1 MINIRINDRLYHF
14 PSLWD
19 ELSAE
24 DILFFSHKMV
34 IREPVSTI
42 KPALTLKILNL
53 KVLKKESETDG
64 ELEYFYMKDSQ
75 GKAFLISAY
84 ALQLVS
90 EKLDFMFAEK
100 SIKEGKKQCYVHSR
114 LTKNPVPELRVG
126 KTVFDGPNQALSDIT
141 FHRFILSEHYYSLLV
156 KSGDPVLLD
165 KILGVLYIEEGE
177 SFSEDKWLLNH
188 TRFKNVSQVEKYAI
202 RLYYEGSK
210 SFLSDKFPF
219 VFGRKKSSRLSVVD
233 GFMKIVNSL
242 SGNDVTKHDKI
253 RASPLYE
260 VLYSLND
267 LIEKNE
273 KL

>member
-1 MINIRINDRLYHF
+1 VIHIRIADRLFEF
-14 PSLWD
+14 PSGWD
-19 ELSAE
+19 ELTSE

-53 KVLKKESETDG
+53 KVLRKDSETDG
-64 ELEYFYMKDSQ
+64 ELEYFYVKDSQ
-75 GKAFLISAY
+75 GKVFRISVY

-100 SIKEGKKQCYVHSR
+100 TLKEGNKQWYVHSR

-126 KTVFDGPNQALSDIT
+126 KTVFYGPKQALSDIS

-156 KSGDPVLLD
+156 KSGDPVYLD
-165 KILGVLYIEEGE
+165 KILGVLYIEDGE

-188 TRFKNVSQVEKYAI
+188 AHFKSVSQVEKYAI
-202 RLYYEGSK
+202 RLYYEGSRN
-210 SFLSDKFPF
+210 FLSEKFPY
-219 VFGRKKSSRLSVVD
+219 VFGGKKSSRNSVVD
-233 GFMKIVNSL
+233 GFMKIVNAL
-242 SGNDVTKHDKI
+242 SGNDVTKHDQI

-260 VLYSLND
+260 VLYCLND